1 MSVVKNAV
9 TSAVN
14 RGWHYKMI
22 YIGYGIFALVL
33 GYFIGA
39 SNTPVV
45 ASFFAVVA
53 ALLGTIFGVIKIEV
67 NSPNQKKLNLL
78 GVLISI
84 FSTSLL
90 IGAIIGEKYRNYE
103 TPIKQKIVPWEGR
116 QAPSNTYEALD
127 WIITAKKL
135 SALGYNTSQ
144 IAELYEIRLV
154 EKARLE
160 RIIAQ
165 EKESRNDYYPSENTV
180 IYNQS
185 NPFHT
190 MLPDNLTAPKKSPER
205 GPASETGN

>member
-1 MSVVKNAV
+1 
-9 TSAVN
+9 
-14 RGWHYKMI
+14 MI
-22 YIGYGIFALVL
+22 YIGYSIFALVL
-33 GYFIGA
+33 GCFIGA

-67 NSPNQKKLNLL
+67 NSPTKQKLNLL
-78 GVLISI
+78 GALIAI
-84 FSTSLL
+84 FSVSLL

-103 TPIKQKIVPWEGR
+103 IPLKQKIVPWEGK

-135 SALGYNTSQ
+135 SALGYSTNQ
-144 IAELYEIRLV
+144 ISELYDIRLI
-154 EKARLE
+154 EKVRLE
-160 RIIAQ
+160 KVIVQ
-165 EKESRNDYYPSENTV
+165 EQESRNDCYSLENTA

-190 MLPDNLTAPKKSPER
+190 MLPDNLTTPKKAAAR
-205 GPASETGN
+205 GPASEKDN